1 MTDAL
6 ARTPQKSLIAT
17 IEKLDLTRA
26 AEAAGALAAAV
37 ERGLITA
44 PSAADKADI
53 SRTAGKAASLLIQR
67 LKQRGLDAQHAVE
80 IVRPLALAG
89 VHGWWLTGVDIR
101 EAKETGHF
109 GRRGPGRGKEH
120 PAGCSFLRDI
130 GPDNIVR
137 RAQQI
142 AAADWQ
148 DFLAVL
154 SEPGTDIPSLRGA
167 VSIWLGLKPDTP
179 PFPPGKFGI
188 VYADPPWEYDFSVS
202 ESRSIGAHYKPMSV
216 EEISALPVPEK
227 VEDDCVLFLWA
238 TNPKLLAALDIMT
251 AWDFSYKT
259 NMVWKKDKIGPG
271 YYARQ
276 QHELLLIGTRGET
289 RPPEEAARP
298 PSVIEAA
305 RTSDHSEK
313 PRIVYEIIESMYP
326 GRKRIELF
334 QRGEPRKGWVVWGNE
349 SNNHV

>member
-1 MTDAL
+1 MTE
-6 ARTPQKSLIAT
+6 KNLITT
-17 IEKLDLTRA
+17 IERLDLTRA
-26 AEAAGALAAAV
+26 TEVSLALASAV
-37 ERGLITA
+37 ERGLVVARTPA
-44 PSAADKADI
+44 EKADI
-53 SRTAGKAASLLIQR
+53 SRTAGKASSLLIQR

-80 IVRPLALAG
+80 VARPLALAG

-101 EAKETGHF
+101 EAKEVGLF
-109 GRRGPGRGKEH
+109 REGRPRKTT
-120 PAGCSFLRDI
+120 PAGAVSLAEI
-130 GPDNIVR
+130 GPKPIVQ

-148 DFLAVL
+148 DFEAVL
-154 SEPGTDIPSLRGA
+154 SEPGTDLPSLRGA
-167 VSIWLGLKPDTP
+167 VSIWLALKPDTP
-179 PFPPGKFGI
+179 AMPPGRFGI

-202 ESRSIGAHYKPMSV
+202 DSRSIGAHYKPMSV
-216 EEISALPVPEK
+216 EEICALPVPEK

-238 TNPKLLAALDIMT
+238 TNPKLLAALDVMV
-251 AWDFSYKT
+251 AWGFSYKT

-289 RPPEEAARP
+289 RPPEEALRP

-313 PRIVYEIIESMYP
+313 PTVVYEIIESMYP
-326 GRKRIELF
+326 GRSRMELF
-334 QRGEPRKGWVVWGNE
+334 ARGDEVRDGWIVWGDQAPKAQ
-349 SNNHV
+349 